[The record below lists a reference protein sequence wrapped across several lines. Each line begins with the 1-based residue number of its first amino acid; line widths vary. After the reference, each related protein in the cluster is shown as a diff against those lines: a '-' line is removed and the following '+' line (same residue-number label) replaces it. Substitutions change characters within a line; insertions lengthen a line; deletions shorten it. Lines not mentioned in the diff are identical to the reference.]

1 MESTHLTS
9 GALLA
14 VDIGATNIK
23 YCLVDA
29 DGTLLEDPRRRPTPY
44 PCTPERLVGVVA
56 DRIIKAKVERAGVGF
71 PGEFTDGRVVRP
83 GNLSRPG
90 GVSTPVD
97 PELDAHWRGFELQ
110 RALREATGADVRMV
124 NDASLAALGA
134 SQGVGREVVITLG
147 TGCGLALVVDGEL
160 VRVRDVGAAAFDE
173 GRTFDQALGERARAE
188 DEVRWHRDLVKAVA
202 GFTDEFAATAIHLA
216 GGNARRV
223 TPDVFADLAV
233 PVEIDGNFAPLRGAA
248 RLF

>member
-1 MESTHLTS
+1 MATTHLTS
-9 GALLA
+9 GPLLA

-29 DGTLLEDPRRRPTPY
+29 DGTLLEAPRRRPTPY

-56 DRIIKAKVERAGVGF
+56 DRIIKAKVDRAGVGF
-71 PGEFTDGRVVRP
+71 PGEFADGHVVRP

-97 PELDAHWRGFELQ
+97 PDLDAHWRGFALQ
-110 RALREATGADVRMV
+110 SALHEATGADVRMV

-134 SQGVGREVVITLG
+134 NQGVGREVVITLG
-147 TGCGLALVVDGEL
+147 TGCGLALVVNGRLE
-160 VRVRDVGAAAFDE
+160 RVRDVGSATFDE
-173 GRTFDQALGERARAE
+173 NRTFDQALGERARAE
-188 DEVRWHRDLVKAVA
+188 DEARWHRDLVAAVA

-223 TPDVFADLAV
+223 TPDVFAELDV

>member
-1 MESTHLTS
+1 MT
-9 GALLA
+9 GGPLLA

-29 DGTLLEDPRRRPTPY
+29 DGTLLEVPRRRPTPY
-44 PCTPERLVGVVA
+44 PCPPERLVGVVA
-56 DRIIKAKVERAGVGF
+56 DRIIRAKVDRAGVGF
-71 PGEFTDGRVVRP
+71 PGEFSDGRVVRP

-90 GVSTPVD
+90 GVTTPVD
-97 PELDAHWRGFELQ
+97 PDLDALWRGFELE

-147 TGCGLALVVDGEL
+147 TGCGLALVVNGEL
-160 VRVRDVGAAAFDE
+160 VRVRDVGAAPFDE
-173 GRTFDQALGERARAE
+173 DRTFDQALGERARAE
-188 DEVRWHRDLVKAVA
+188 DESRWHRDLVVAVS
-202 GFTDEFAATAIHLA
+202 GFVAEFAGTAVHLA

-223 TPDVFADLAV
+223 SPDVFSDLAV

>member
-1 MESTHLTS
+1 MTS
-9 GALLA
+9 DPLLA
-14 VDIGATNIK
+14 VDVGATNIK

-29 DGTLLEDPRRRPTPY
+29 DGTLLEVPRRRPTPY

-56 DRIIKAKVERAGVGF
+56 DRIIRAKVTRAGVGF
-71 PGEFTDGRVVRP
+71 PGEFAEGRVVRP

-97 PELDAHWRGFELQ
+97 PDLDAHWRGFELQ
-110 RALREATGADVRMV
+110 RALHEATGADVRVV

-134 SQGVGREVVITLG
+134 CQGVGREVVITLG
-147 TGCGLALVVDGEL
+147 TGLGLALVVEGEL
-160 VRVRDVGAAAFDE
+160 VRVRDVGAAPFDE
-173 GRTFDQALGERARAE
+173 GRTYDQALGERARAE
-188 DEVRWHRDLVKAVA
+188 NEARWHRDVVRAVVDFS
-202 GFTDEFAATAIHLA
+202 GEFGATAVHLA

-223 TPDVFADLAV
+223 TPDIFTDIVV